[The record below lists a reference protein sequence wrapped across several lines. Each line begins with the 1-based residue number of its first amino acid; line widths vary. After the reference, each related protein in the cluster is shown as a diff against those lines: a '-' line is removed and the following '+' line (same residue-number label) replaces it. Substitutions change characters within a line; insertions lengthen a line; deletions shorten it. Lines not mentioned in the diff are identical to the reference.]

1 MVVTFSQDLRK
12 FGHFPKI
19 FLRSSEEVLKIG
31 PLYPCS
37 CRSRTALMRTDQ
49 QRGSNRR
56 HTCTAV
62 QVSVN
67 HPSRRVQHP
76 LLTVTAHPS
85 GRTSKE
91 PVTLTLP
98 VRRAQVRVFARRGR
112 SLKPPCSYRRDGSEL
127 NEIELE
133 LLESLHDITT
143 EIFPLR

>member
-1 MVVTFSQDLRK
+1 VKNASEMTYTV
-12 FGHFPKI
+12 
-19 FLRSSEEVLKIG
+19 SSGALNSTQTKPKIG
-31 PLYPCS
+31 PLYPS
-37 CRSRTALMRTDQ
+37 CRRTALMRTDH

-67 HPSRRVQHP
+67 QPSRRVQHP

-112 SLKPPCSYRRDGSEL
+112 SLKPPCSYRRNGSEL

-143 EIFPLR
+143 EIFALR